1 MAYSSFKQSGLDGFK
16 TKKIKRISGSP
27 PQAPTG
33 ISATDTGTNRAY
45 NNGSASVYFTPPI
58 EGEVPTSYRVLST
71 PGSIVETGTT
81 SPIVITGLQ
90 SNTQYTFVVN
100 SVNSVGLSEDS
111 LSSNLITA
119 TTVPE
124 APTITSVTHGFEK
137 VSVAFTTNGTGGKA
151 ISSYNAIPNTGSS
164 QSGGS
169 SPINVTSLTAGT
181 SYTFTATATNDNGVS
196 AASSISNSATPFTAT
211 GGTITTYSG
220 FRSHTF
226 TGTSNF
232 TVTGNSAIVD
242 YLVVAGGGAGGSSAG
257 SQSQAGGGGGA
268 GGFREVS
275 AFDISNGTYA
285 ITIGGGGPVQANNSG
300 GKGQDSSFGSLLVS
314 TGGGG
319 GGRSG
324 GVAGNPGGSGG
335 GAGQNSSGGA
345 GNTPSTNPSQGNNGG
360 TSAVGE
366 SGGGGGG
373 AGFAGTASPKGG
385 DGKQNSFRDGNITY
399 YAGGGGAA
407 NRSGNGQNNSGGLGG
422 GGNGGTLVYGNGR
435 VGIQAGVANTGGGGG
450 GSGRENGDH
459 LAAAGGSGIVVIRYA
474 T

>member
-16 TKKIKRISGSP
+16 TKKVKRISGSP

-111 LSSNLITA
+111 ISSNLITA
-119 TTVPE
+119 TTVPQ

-151 ISSYNAIPNTGSS
+151 ITSYNAIPNTGSS

-181 SYTFTATATNDNGVS
+181 SYTFTVTATNANGVS

-226 TGTSNF
+226 TGTANF

-242 YLVVAGGGAGGSSAG
+242 YLVVAGGGGGGRSSGYNG
-257 SQSQAGGGGGA
+257 SGTGGGGA
-268 GGFREVS
+268 GGVIVRTSQTFP
-275 AFDISNGTYA
+275 NA
-285 ITIGGGGPVQANNSG
+285 ILTCTVGGGGSG
-300 GKGQDSSFGSLLVS
+300 ATGGVGGTGGISTIIGTGLATVSSA
-314 TGGGG
+314 GGGG

-324 GVAGNPGGSGG
+324 GG
-335 GAGQNSSGGA
+335 GATSGA
-345 GNTPSTNPSQGNNGG
+345 
-360 TSAVGE
+360 

-373 AGFAGTASPKGG
+373 AGTYASDG
-385 DGKQNSFRDGNITY
+385 DATTFG
-399 YAGGGGAA
+399 
-407 NRSGNGQNNSGGLGG
+407 NNSGGLGG
-422 GGNGGTLVYGNGR
+422 GGAGAASSGVAGGIGHINPFRDSTSVYYGGGGSGGQYGTATPGGLGGGGTGARGSYGNGR
-435 VGIQAGVANTGGGGG
+435 TGGSDGTGNTGGGGG
-450 GSGRENGDH
+450 GAVEENDDH
-459 LAAAGGSGIVVIRYA
+459 NGFNGGSGIIVIRYA
-474 T
+474 V

>member
-16 TKKIKRISGSP
+16 TKKVKRISGSP

-124 APTITSVTHGFEK
+124 APTITSVTHGFQK

-164 QSGGS
+164 QSAGS
-169 SPINVTSLTAGT
+169 SPINVTSLTPGT
-181 SYTFTATATNDNGVS
+181 SYTFTATATNANGTSS
-196 AASSISNSATPFTAT
+196 ASTPSNSTTPFTAT
-211 GGTITTYSG
+211 GGTIATYTG
-220 FRSHTF
+220 YRSHTF
-226 TGTSNF
+226 TGTANF

-242 YLVVAGGGAGGSSAG
+242 YLAVA
-257 SQSQAGGGGGA
+257 
-268 GGFREVS
+268 
-275 AFDISNGTYA
+275 
-285 ITIGGGGPVQANNSG
+285 
-300 GKGQDSSFGSLLVS
+300 
-314 TGGGG
+314 GGGG
-319 GGRSG
+319 GGRSSGYNGAGTGGGGAG
-324 GVAGNPGGSGG
+324 GVIVRTSQTFPTSTFTCTIGGGGSGATGGAGAVGGISTIVGTGITSVSAAGGGGGGRTSGG
-335 GAGQNSSGGA
+335 GATSGA
-345 GNTPSTNPSQGNNGG
+345 
-360 TSAVGE
+360 
-366 SGGGGGG
+366 SGGGGG
-373 AGFAGTASPKGG
+373 ATGTYAG
-385 DGKQNSFRDGNITY
+385 DGDATTFG
-399 YAGGGGAA
+399 
-407 NRSGNGQNNSGGLGG
+407 NNSGGLGG
-422 GGNGGTLVYGNGR
+422 GGAGFASTGTTGGNGHINAFKDSTSIYYGGGGSGGAYGASGIPGGLGGGGTGARGSYGNGR
-435 VGIQAGVANTGGGGG
+435 TGGSDGTGNTGGGGG
-450 GSGRENGDH
+450 GCVDENGEH
-459 LAAAGGSGIVVIRYA
+459 NGFTGGSGIIVIRYA
-474 T
+474 V